1 MLKSN
6 AVLAALL
13 FCLILM
19 VCVAVMTEDV
29 HAQSSD
35 KKADGATSADK
46 KLATQEGLGDKE
58 IDENQLPGKFE
69 IGLALGS
76 IVALIGVMKY
86 V

>member
-6 AVLAALL
+6 AVITALL

-19 VCVAVMTEDV
+19 ACVVFMTEEV
-29 HAQSSD
+29 HAQS
-35 KKADGATSADK
+35 ADQ
-46 KLATQEGLGDKE
+46 KLAAQEGLGDKE

-69 IGLALGS
+69 IGLAVGS
-76 IVALIGVMKY
+76 IIAMIGVMKY

>member
-6 AVLAALL
+6 AVLATLL
-13 FCLILM
+13 FCLILV
-19 VCVAVMTEDV
+19 VCVVFMTEDV
-29 HAQSSD
+29 HAQSSG
-35 KKADGATSADK
+35 GATSADK

>member
-19 VCVAVMTEDV
+19 VCVVFMTEDV
-29 HAQSSD
+29 HAQS
-35 KKADGATSADK
+35 ADQ
-46 KLATQEGLGDKE
+46 KLATREGLGDKE